1 VAATATKASNHGN
14 KDESSDSKSDVFSG
28 AKWFD
33 VLENHAM
40 SGTAHI
46 ILIACM
52 KKTVNRLVVT
62 GALCLLA
69 SCVSAPPSAPG
80 IGQPVSWAELPG
92 WRDDAL
98 AQAWPA
104 LQNSCQKLPA
114 RDARWSELCA
124 DAALFPAPDDDTAR
138 AFFETRFA
146 AHAVSGNNGNADGL
160 ITGYYEPLLHGSRV
174 KTRRFRYPLYGRPDD
189 LVVVDLGELYP
200 ELQGKRYRGRLNS
213 NRVVPYYSRSEI
225 SNGKRPPD
233 ATVLAW
239 VDDPVALFFLEI
251 QGSGRIR
258 LPDGKLLH
266 VGYADQ
272 NGHPYVAI
280 GRTLVDSGVMKLEE
294 ATMPAIRAWLKAN
307 PDQASVVLNS
317 NPSYVFFTLREPG
330 SSGPVGALNVP
341 LQPERSIAVDPNF
354 IPLGSP
360 VWFDT
365 SLPGN
370 SDARPY
376 RRLVFAQD
384 TGGAIRGPVRADL
397 FLGFGEN
404 AERIAGA
411 MRQRG
416 KLYVLLPADRKPN

>member
-1 VAATATKASNHGN
+1 MFDTKY
-14 KDESSDSKSDVFSG
+14 
-28 AKWFD
+28 
-33 VLENHAM
+33 L
-40 SGTAHI
+40 
-46 ILIACM
+46 ILTSCV
-52 KKTVNRLVVT
+52 KKTINKLVLVGLT
-62 GALCLLA
+62 CLLA
-69 SCVSAPPSAPG
+69 SCVSVPPRAPG
-80 IGQPVSWAELPG
+80 IGQPVPWTQLPG
-92 WRDDAL
+92 WQDDRL

-104 LQNSCQKLPA
+104 LQSSCQKMPA

-124 DAALFPAPDDDTAR
+124 DAALLPAPDDDTAR
-138 AFFETRFA
+138 AFFETRFV
-146 AHAVSGNNGNADGL
+146 AHEVSGSNDTAEGL
-160 ITGYYEPLLHGSRV
+160 ITGYYEPLLHGSLV
-174 KTRRFRYPLYGRPDD
+174 KTKRFRYPVYGRPDD
-189 LVVVDLGELYP
+189 LVVVDLGALYP

-213 NRVVPYYSRSEI
+213 NRVVPYYSRTEI
-225 SNGKRPPD
+225 SQGKRPPD
-233 ATVLAW
+233 EIVLAW

-280 GRTLVDSGVMKLEE
+280 GRTLVDSGAMKLEE

-307 PDQASVVLNS
+307 PEKAQAVLNS
-317 NPSYVFFTLREPG
+317 NPSYVFFTLREPDNT
-330 SSGPVGALNVP
+330 GPIGALNVP

-416 KLYVLLPADRKPN
+416 KLYVLLPAERKLN